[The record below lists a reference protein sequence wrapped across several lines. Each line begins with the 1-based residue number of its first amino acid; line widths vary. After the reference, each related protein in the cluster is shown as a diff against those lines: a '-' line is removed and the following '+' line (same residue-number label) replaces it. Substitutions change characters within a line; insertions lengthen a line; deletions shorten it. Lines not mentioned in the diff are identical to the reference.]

1 MSARVIHIL
10 ETFTKAYAETGKEQP
25 IMVIAS
31 QFHAEEIMALAEM
44 GCQHI
49 TISAAVL
56 KALKETEDTLPPVTA
71 AKPKHPYASLAT
83 PERLKALST
92 RDDLAGPEWDGVFAT
107 MDTDLVSGGGA
118 KLDEF
123 IRRDPIV
130 TKRITDASNFF
141 LEMEDK
147 ARKEIERQIAAL
159 GMKTRN

>member
-10 ETFTKAYAETGKEQP
+10 EAFTKAYAETGKEQP

-31 QFHAEEIMALAEM
+31 QFHVEEIGALAEM

-56 KALKETEDTLPPVTA
+56 KALKETKDTLPPVTTTKA
-71 AKPKHPYASLAT
+71 KHPYASLVT

-92 RDDLAGPEWDGVFAT
+92 RDGLAAPDWDGVLAT
-107 MDTDLVSGGGA
+107 MDTDFVSDGGVKLDQFIRNDPLVS
-118 KLDEF
+118 
-123 IRRDPIV
+123 
-130 TKRITDASNFF
+130 KRIGDATSFF

-147 ARKEIERQIAAL
+147 AKKEIEQQIAAL
-159 GMKTRN
+159 GIKTRN

>member
-31 QFHAEEIMALAEM
+31 QFNTEEIVALAEM

-49 TISAAVL
+49 TISAGVL
-56 KALKETEDTLPPVTA
+56 KALHDTKDTLPPVTTP
-71 AKPKHPYASLAT
+71 KPQHPYASLAT
-83 PERLKALST
+83 PERLKVLST
-92 RDDLAGPEWDGVFAT
+92 RDDLAGPNWNGVLAT
-107 MDTDLVSGGGA
+107 MNTDYVSNGGS

-123 IRRDPIV
+123 IRSDPLV
-130 TKRITDASNFF
+130 SKRVNDASEFF
-141 LEMEDK
+141 LKMEDK
-147 ARKEIERQIAAL
+147 ARQEIERQIAAL